1 MITYDMKTIS
11 PNTSGPASN
20 SAVIFGADNQGAA
33 TPVPYG
39 FGAFRTAVQGLLL
52 AANRWQI
59 PFGIIGVNAGGAL
72 SANTITFFL
81 GYLPQKC
88 TITALGNRV
97 STLAASGNFQNA
109 IYANS
114 SSMRPTGTALAST
127 ASMSTAATG
136 HLNSAVNVQLDVG
149 WYWWA
154 TNVDTNAGSTVR
166 LDGVNGSIAAG
177 IVGAA
182 TQANNIFDGIG
193 NGSLTLAQTFNT
205 WPDVTASSF
214 SEGFPSTPVVQYK
227 VGSVP

>member
-1 MITYDMKTIS
+1 MSYDVGITA
-11 PNTSGPASN
+11 PNTAGPATNRS
-20 SAVIFGADNQGAA
+20 VIFGADNQGAA
-33 TPVPYG
+33 TPVPYD
-39 FGAFRTAVQGLLL
+39 FGAFRTAVQGIVL
-52 AANRWQI
+52 AANRWEV
-59 PFGIIGVNAGGAL
+59 PFGVTGVNAGGTLA
-72 SANTITFFL
+72 ANVITFFL
-81 GYLPQKC
+81 GFLPQKC

-114 SSMRPTGTALAST
+114 SAMRPTGTALVST

-136 HLNSAVNVQLDVG
+136 HLNTAVSVQLDVG

-154 TNVDTNAGSTVR
+154 TNVDTSAGATVR
-166 LDGVNGSIAAG
+166 LNGVSGSIGAG
-177 IVGAA
+177 VVGAS

-193 NGSLTLAQTFNT
+193 NGALTLAQTFNT

-214 SEGFPSTPVVQYK
+214 TDGFPTTPVVQYK

>member
-1 MITYDMKTIS
+1 MTTYDMKTIAA
-11 PNTSGPASN
+11 NTAGPASN

-39 FGAFRTAVQGLLL
+39 FGAFRTAVQGILY
-52 AANRWQI
+52 AANRWEV
-59 PFGIIGVNAGGAL
+59 PFGVTGVNAGGAL
-72 SANTITFFL
+72 SANNITFFL

-114 SSMRPTGTALAST
+114 SSMRPTGNALAST

-154 TNVDTNAGSTVR
+154 TNVDASAGSTVR
-166 LDGVNGSIAAG
+166 LNGVSSSLAAG
-177 IVGAA
+177 ITGAA

-193 NGSLTLAQTFNT
+193 VGITLAQTFGT

-214 SEGFPSTPVVQYK
+214 TEGFPSTPVVQFK